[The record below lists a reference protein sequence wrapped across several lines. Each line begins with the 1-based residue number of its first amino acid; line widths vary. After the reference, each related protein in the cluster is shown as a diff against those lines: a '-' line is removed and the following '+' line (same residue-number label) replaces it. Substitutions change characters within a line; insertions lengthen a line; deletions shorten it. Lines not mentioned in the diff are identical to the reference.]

1 MEEININGRRFF
13 SILLAAGFLFVN
25 YYFFWHAFNQKTK
38 IVFCDVGQ
46 GDASYIRVKNKI
58 DVLIDAGPDKKI
70 LSCLGRHMPF
80 WDKKIEIGI
89 ISHPQ
94 KDHFGGFLFLLDR
107 YQIEKIF
114 LPPLDNKSQSFQR
127 LKEKI
132 IKKSIQINLITNE
145 KNLKIAGSN
154 LVFIWPNAEFLA
166 KNLIFDKKNYSDNI
180 LGTSTLDDNNFSIVC
195 LFQEEDFK
203 ALFTGDASPLV
214 LNSLINKG
222 KNHLIENVNLLKI
235 PHHGS
240 KNGLTKNFLMLTK
253 PQLAVI
259 SVGKNNSYG
268 HPHEEII
275 AMLKAQKIKIRRTD
289 EEGEIIF
296 KIRSQK
302 SEARNPKPE

>member
-1 MEEININGRRFF
+1 MEEININSRRFF
-13 SILLAAGFLFVN
+13 LILLAAGFLFIS
-25 YYFFWHAFNQKTK
+25 YYFFWNAFNQKTK

-46 GDASYIRVKNKI
+46 GDASYIRIKNKI
-58 DVLIDAGPDKKI
+58 DVLIDAGPDRKI

-80 WDKKIEIGI
+80 WDKKIEIAI

-94 KDHFGGFLFLLDR
+94 KDHVGGFLFLLDR

-114 LPPLDNKSQSFQR
+114 LPPLDNKSQSFQI
-127 LKEKI
+127 LKEKMS
-132 IKKSIQINLITNE
+132 KKLIQMNLITDE
-145 KNLKIAGSN
+145 KNLKIAGNN
-154 LVFIWPNAEFLA
+154 LTFIWPTAEFLA
-166 KNLIFDKKNYSDNI
+166 KHLIFDKKNYFHNI

-214 LNSLINKG
+214 LNSIVNKG
-222 KNHLIENVNLLKI
+222 KNHLIENITLLKI

-240 KNGLTKNFLMLTK
+240 KNGLTKNFLMLAK

-268 HPHEEII
+268 HPHEEILS
-275 AMLKAQKIKIRRTD
+275 MLKAQKIKIKRTD
-289 EEGEIIF
+289 EEGEIVFRIG
-296 KIRSQK
+296 KAES
-302 SEARNPKPE
+302 N